1 MTEQAWTRRCAWCE
15 AAAPKEATS
24 CPACGAALAQREDVG
39 GLVIPGVTSVDPA
52 LAAFDAR
59 PHHLAGGSP
68 TQSIMSS
75 VIPAAMLGG
84 PLAVVTLG
92 GIATV
97 AAAEY
102 LGARRDGASTPAT
115 LEAVGRASEAALRA
129 VARLDRGETLGDPSA
144 EPSSAEP
151 SSAEPP
157 SAEPRAAEPPPAD
170 PPAEASP
177 PA

>member
-1 MTEQAWTRRCAWCE
+1 MTEQTGTRRCAWCE
-15 AAAPKEATS
+15 AAAPDEATS

-52 LAAFDAR
+52 LAAFAAR

-75 VIPAAMLGG
+75 VIPAAVLGG
-84 PLAVVTLG
+84 PLAAVTLG

-102 LGARRDGASTPAT
+102 LGARREGASTPAT
-115 LEAVGRASEAALRA
+115 LEAVGRPSEAALLA
-129 VARLDRGETLGDPSA
+129 VARLDRGEALGDL
-144 EPSSAEP
+144 
-151 SSAEPP
+151 SAEPP
-157 SAEPRAAEPPPAD
+157 AGEPRAAEPPPAD